1 MSNRKSRNQNVKK
14 EEFKQKEGKKTFNV
28 DNIKLAINENKN
40 INILNQNKEKDLL
53 TEENEK
59 VLLTEVETIKKKENN
74 RKNFLKEK
82 LNNLEVDEN
91 LKKGASSGIVKA
103 KESFEKEFKDK
114 NSDIE
119 LKNSPMNLKEI
130 LNKKINLT
138 NQSRNNLTKEEEK
151 QLKLLKISEENTK
164 NSIVKLEK
172 NKKLIEEEGLNLIN
186 NSIVDKNIRIAKI
199 NSIKD
204 KTNLLQKKLE
214 NINNQIEEITA
225 VNKPSKKEILSKY
238 LENFEKD
245 KEDYKLKIQEYAKQ
259 SKEIK
264 EKIKK
269 DKLIT
274 SQKREKLL
282 EKIEKENIENKEKLF
297 QEKKEKEHQIFL
309 KRKNETEEKIKR
321 VKPFIKEI
329 NKKSKNEYLYYRNK
343 ERFDLNE
350 QMMVDRVN
358 LQKKNFVTLDEIKE
372 LSERRKEQKEILD
385 KEIKEKNKKLHQMWN
400 NRSQILPTFK
410 SKLAKICEE
419 EDKEKYNYEEKKR
432 KIAELEKEKLEY
444 SKNNIPKPL
453 VNQKLKSFREI
464 SMKKID
470 RNSVILTEKNNKKR
484 NEMFYVSP
492 PKRIHTLSVS
502 NIDSYN
508 KINEDEELY
517 SILKKKKRFLKPIQ
531 ILHPKPEKPINYLD
545 EIIKQRD
552 LEGKKKSP
560 RIIKLNIKNSGNQ
573 TGDIMEQL
581 DFFKVQAEHLDE
593 EVKQKRLYMKLN
605 GGYQFNPQIGDQ
617 VGDMLI
623 ESIQAKIDAIHQLN

>member
-1 MSNRKSRNQNVKK
+1 
-14 EEFKQKEGKKTFNV
+14 
-28 DNIKLAINENKN
+28 
-40 INILNQNKEKDLL
+40 
-53 TEENEK
+53 
-59 VLLTEVETIKKKENN
+59 
-74 RKNFLKEK
+74 
-82 LNNLEVDEN
+82 
-91 LKKGASSGIVKA
+91 
-103 KESFEKEFKDK
+103 
-114 NSDIE
+114 
-119 LKNSPMNLKEI
+119 MNLKEI
-130 LNKKINLT
+130 LNKKINLK
-138 NQSRNNLTKEEEK
+138 NQSKNNLTKEEEK

-274 SQKREKLL
+274 SKKREKLL

-410 SKLAKICEE
+410 SKLAKICEA
-419 EDKEKYNYEEKKR
+419 EDKEK
-432 KIAELEKEKLEY
+432 
-444 SKNNIPKPL
+444 
-453 VNQKLKSFREI
+453 
-464 SMKKID
+464 
-470 RNSVILTEKNNKKR
+470 
-484 NEMFYVSP
+484 
-492 PKRIHTLSVS
+492 
-502 NIDSYN
+502 
-508 KINEDEELY
+508 
-517 SILKKKKRFLKPIQ
+517 
-531 ILHPKPEKPINYLD
+531 
-545 EIIKQRD
+545 
-552 LEGKKKSP
+552 
-560 RIIKLNIKNSGNQ
+560 
-573 TGDIMEQL
+573 
-581 DFFKVQAEHLDE
+581 
-593 EVKQKRLYMKLN
+593 
-605 GGYQFNPQIGDQ
+605 
-617 VGDMLI
+617 
-623 ESIQAKIDAIHQLN
+623 